1 MCITESLCCIA
12 EIGTTMEINSISINK
27 KEEDHMLETPGICQV
42 GNGDIEGKG
51 SKQRGR

>member
-1 MCITESLCCIA
+1 MTL
-12 EIGTTMEINSISINK
+12 EINSTSINK
-27 KEEDHMLETPGICQV
+27 KEEDHMLETPGICQG

>member
-1 MCITESLCCIA
+1 MCITESLCCTA
-12 EIGTTMEINSISINK
+12 EIGVTLEINSTSINK
-27 KEEDHMLETPGICQV
+27 KEDHMFETPGICQG